1 MSSTSTIDQPPP
13 DMATGYHHDKPGQP
27 YKSRA
32 ELHPDF
38 SFGTGNLVSTTQDLL
53 KWDAGLLG
61 QKVVDDAS
69 LHTMFTVPG
78 GGKINTVLETDK
90 RFPVMLHVNDGKP
103 TVYAMG
109 WMLPNPHTKW
119 HGGHTFLFEAAN
131 ALFSDGYNIAIIGN
145 IRDGGGFEPEN
156 VAVEIHNLLNP
167 KLKIS
172 PLTVVTR
179 QPSEP
184 LEVTELE

>member
-1 MSSTSTIDQPPP
+1 MT
-13 DMATGYHHDKPGQP
+13 
-27 YKSRA
+27 RA

-53 KWDAGLLG
+53 KWDAALLG
-61 QKVVDDAS
+61 QKVLNEDS
-69 LHTMFTVPG
+69 LRATFTVPG
-78 GGKINTVLETDK
+78 DGKINTVLEEDK

-119 HGGHTFLFEAAN
+119 HGGHTFLFESAN
-131 ALFSDGYNIAIIGN
+131 ALFSDGYSIAIIAN

-156 VAVEIHNLLNP
+156 LAVEIHNLLNP
-167 KLKIS
+167 DSRFRGSQL
-172 PLTVVTR
+172 
-179 QPSEP
+179 
-184 LEVTELE
+184 